1 MSGTFRLSR
10 RGVLGGAASALAIP
24 LLANKSL
31 ASITGGD
38 SSFRLFEEQYEVE
51 PTARYM
57 NSAATLPNG
66 MILLTGGYPMS
77 DMARNFQRVPAS
89 ANVQIYDPSYDVYYS
104 AAAMSTPRA
113 RHASVALRDGR
124 IAVLGGFNLFPLNS
138 VEIYDPYLDTWSH
151 GGELPHPM
159 FDHAVA
165 LSGSTVILSGGHSG
179 ASAIAFEIS
188 THHQTFN
195 P

>member
-1 MSGTFRLSR
+1 
-10 RGVLGGAASALAIP
+10 LAIP

-151 GGELPHPM
+151 GGELPHPT